1 MKLQI
6 ESLTNPKIYVGF
18 GELYNYYSNSVVL
31 CEIDIIMI
39 YLR

>member
-18 GELYNYYSNSVVL
+18 GELYRFYGEYLDL
-31 CEIDIIMI
+31 CNMDIITVYI
-39 YLR
+39 R